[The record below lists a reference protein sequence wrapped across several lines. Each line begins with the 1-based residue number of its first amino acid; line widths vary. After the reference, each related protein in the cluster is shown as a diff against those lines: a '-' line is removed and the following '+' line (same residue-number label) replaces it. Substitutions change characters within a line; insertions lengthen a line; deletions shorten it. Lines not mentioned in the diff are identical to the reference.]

1 VSAKNPNPDP
11 FVPHNWGEK
20 GSDIHLHAMA
30 AGSRANGP
38 GLRAVIWLQ
47 GCTLG
52 CPGCFNTPTHPQSGG
67 EWLAVDTL
75 FKRIQSLAP
84 GLEGLTVSGGEPLQQ
99 IGPLS
104 ALLRRVRQETSLT
117 VIVFTGFSAAELERL
132 PGIAALKASVD
143 VLIAGRYEQDQR
155 LARGLLGSAN
165 KRLLFLTGRYQAADF
180 ADLPEAEILIGPDG
194 QVTYSGIDPLT

>member
-1 VSAKNPNPDP
+1 MSAKNPNPDL
-11 FVPHNWGEK
+11 FVPHNWGEQ

-67 EWLAVDTL
+67 EWLAVDAL
-75 FKRIQSLAP
+75 FERIQSLAP

-104 ALLRRVRQETSLT
+104 ALLGRVRSETSLS

-132 PGIAALKASVD
+132 PGMAALKASVD

-155 LARGLLGSAN
+155 LARGPARLGQQTPALFDRALPGRRLCRSA
-165 KRLLFLTGRYQAADF
+165 RGRN
-180 ADLPEAEILIGPDG
+180 PDRAG
-194 QVTYSGIDPLT
+194 WAGHLQRD